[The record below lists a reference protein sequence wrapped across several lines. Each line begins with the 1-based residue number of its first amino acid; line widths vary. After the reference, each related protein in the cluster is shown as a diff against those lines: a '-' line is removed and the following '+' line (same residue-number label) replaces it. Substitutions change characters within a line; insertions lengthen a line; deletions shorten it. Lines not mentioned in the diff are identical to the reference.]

1 MIREWGVKMSKFI
14 PLLVALL
21 VFVVLVTIFYLS
33 AKSHFESY
41 AQELG
46 VFFAESVKGYA
57 NYVSL
62 SYFQWSKMYELLS
75 EDRLQEAS
83 ILFEELKSHF
93 AEVEEVQVLNESGD
107 FDYFKIDSKNGKLHM
122 YFKVYNDDLSDFVSG
137 KLVLAVVDAQ
147 KLLGRFGVSQIRISS
162 TGKEFVYGLRCKL
175 NKPVLDT
182 FSIFSSVV
190 LAMGTFLVLQMV
202 RLRIGLSRERKFR
215 KLHEALTQISEYYL
229 KGQNGERIYQLILE
243 KAIEVVPN
251 AQAGSVLLKKQDKY
265 VYVAAVGYDLAEL
278 SKIEYSESVQKK
290 WLEKPIKKKSDM
302 VGFNR
307 EDEKTLEI
315 LKKHGRI
322 EEIMCSLVVPVQ
334 IGDEIVL
341 SFNLENFER
350 EDAFDEESLQIAKLF
365 ANYVG
370 MVFLKIKQDEQIMQQ
385 QRMMEYLYNH
395 DVLTGLLNR
404 RAFEEYGEKLLA
416 LAKRERKKVA
426 LLFLDLLKFK
436 CINDECGH
444 EMGDLVLKVLGS
456 RLEKVF
462 RESDVVA
469 RFGGD
474 EFVALLYDCDGNN
487 LAQLLNRVFQIVEEP
502 VRLDDKTFQVGVNI
516 GVAIYPDDAQE
527 LDQLIR
533 LADMAMYYAKKKGLK
548 YAIASEIE
556 TGL

>member
-1 MIREWGVKMSKFI
+1 MSKFV
-14 PLLVALL
+14 PFLVALL

-41 AQELG
+41 VQELG

-147 KLLGRFGVSQIRISS
+147 KLLDKFGVSQIRISS

-290 WLEKPIKKKSDM
+290 WLEKPIKKKNDM

-322 EEIMCSLVVPVQ
+322 EEIMCSLVVPAQ

-395 DVLTGLLNR
+395 DALTGLLNR

-426 LLFLDLLKFK
+426 LLFLDLLKYK
-436 CINDECGH
+436 RINDEYGH

-462 RESDVVA
+462 RESDVVS

>member
-1 MIREWGVKMSKFI
+1 MSKFV
-14 PLLVALL
+14 PFLVALL

-41 AQELG
+41 VQELG

-57 NYVSL
+57 KYVSL
-62 SYFQWSKMYELLS
+62 SHFQWSKMYELLS

-147 KLLGRFGVSQIRISS
+147 KLLDKFGVSQIRISS

-290 WLEKPIKKKSDM
+290 WLEKPIKKKNDM

-322 EEIMCSLVVPVQ
+322 EEIMCSLVVPAQ

-395 DVLTGLLNR
+395 DALTGLLNR

-426 LLFLDLLKFK
+426 LLFLDLLKYK
-436 CINDECGH
+436 RINDEYGH

-462 RESDVVA
+462 RESDVVS

>member
-1 MIREWGVKMSKFI
+1 MSKFI

-21 VFVVLVTIFYLS
+21 VFVVLVTIFHLS
-33 AKSHFESY
+33 AESHFESY
-41 AQELG
+41 VQELG
-46 VFFAESVKGYA
+46 VLFAESVKDYA
-57 NYVSL
+57 NCLSL
-62 SYFQWSKMYELLS
+62 SYFQWSEMYELLS
-75 EDRLQEAS
+75 EDNLEEAS
-83 ILFEELKSHF
+83 ILFEELKSYF
-93 AEVEEVQVLNESGD
+93 PEIEEVKVLNESGD

-122 YFKVYNDDLSDFVSG
+122 YFKVYNDDLSDFVSD

-147 KLLGRFGVSQIRISS
+147 KLLDKFGVTHIRISP
-162 TGKEFVYGLRCKL
+162 TGKEFVYGLRYKL
-175 NKPVLDT
+175 RKSALDS
-182 FSIFSSVV
+182 FSIFSSVL
-190 LAMGTFLVLQMV
+190 LAVGTFLAVQMV
-202 RLRIGLSRERKFR
+202 RLRINLSRERKFR

-229 KGQNGERIYQLILE
+229 KGQNGEKLYQLILE

-251 AQAGSVLLKKQDKY
+251 AQAGSVLLKKQDKH
-265 VYVAAVGYDLAEL
+265 VYVAAVGYDLEGL
-278 SKIEYSESVQKK
+278 SKIEYPESVQKK

-302 VGFNR
+302 VNFNR

-315 LKKHGRI
+315 LKKHGRV

-334 IGDEIVL
+334 IGNEIVL

-385 QRMMEYLYNH
+385 QKMMEYLYNH
-395 DVLTGLLNR
+395 DPLTGLLNR
-404 RAFEEYGEKLLA
+404 RAFEEYGEKLLS

-426 LLFLDLLKFK
+426 LLFLDLCWFK
-436 CINDECGH
+436 NINDKYGH
-444 EMGDLVLKVLGS
+444 ETGDLVLKVLGS

-474 EFVALLYDCDGNN
+474 EFVALLYDCDENN
-487 LAQLLNRVFQIVEEP
+487 LSQLLDRVFQIVEEP
-502 VRLDDKTFQVGVNI
+502 IQLDDKSFQVGVNV

-533 LADMAMYYAKKKGLK
+533 LADMAMYYAKKRGLK
-548 YAIASEIE
+548 YAVVSDAEK
-556 TGL
+556 

>member
-1 MIREWGVKMSKFI
+1 MSKFI

-21 VFVVLVTIFYLS
+21 VFVVLVTIFHLS
-33 AKSHFESY
+33 AESHFESY
-41 AQELG
+41 VQELR
-46 VFFAESVKGYA
+46 VFFGESVKDYA

-75 EDRLQEAS
+75 EDNLEEAS
-83 ILFEELKSHF
+83 ILFEELKSYF
-93 AEVEEVQVLNESGD
+93 PEIEEVKVLNESGD
-107 FDYFKIDSKNGKLHM
+107 FDYFKIDSKNGKLHI
-122 YFKVYNDDLSDFVSG
+122 YFKVYNDDLSDFVSD

-147 KLLGRFGVSQIRISS
+147 KLLDKFGVTHIRISP
-162 TGKEFVYGLRCKL
+162 TGKEFVYGLRYKL
-175 NKPVLDT
+175 RKSALDS
-182 FSIFSSVV
+182 FSIFSSVL
-190 LAMGTFLVLQMV
+190 LAVGTFLAVQMV
-202 RLRIGLSRERKFR
+202 RLRINLSRERKFR

-229 KGQNGERIYQLILE
+229 KGQNGEKLYQLILE

-251 AQAGSVLLKKQDKY
+251 AQAGSVLLKKQDKH
-265 VYVAAVGYDLAEL
+265 VYVAAVGYDLEGL
-278 SKIEYSESVQKK
+278 SKIEYPESVQKK

-302 VGFNR
+302 VNFNR

-315 LKKHGRI
+315 LKKHGRV

-334 IGDEIVL
+334 IGNEIVL

-385 QRMMEYLYNH
+385 QKMMEYLYNH
-395 DVLTGLLNR
+395 DPLTGLLNR
-404 RAFEEYGEKLLA
+404 RAFEEYGEKLLS

-426 LLFLDLLKFK
+426 LLFLDLCWFK
-436 CINDECGH
+436 NINDKYGH
-444 EMGDLVLKVLGS
+444 ETGDLVLKVLGS

-474 EFVALLYDCDGNN
+474 EFVALLYDCDENN
-487 LAQLLNRVFQIVEEP
+487 LSQLLDRVFQIVEEP
-502 VRLDDKTFQVGVNI
+502 IQLDDKSFQVGVNV
-516 GVAIYPDDAQE
+516 GVAIYPDDARE

-533 LADMAMYYAKKKGLK
+533 LADMAMYYAKKRGLK
-548 YAIASEIE
+548 YAVVSDAEK
-556 TGL
+556 

>member
-1 MIREWGVKMSKFI
+1 
-14 PLLVALL
+14 
-21 VFVVLVTIFYLS
+21 
-33 AKSHFESY
+33 
-41 AQELG
+41 
-46 VFFAESVKGYA
+46 
-57 NYVSL
+57 
-62 SYFQWSKMYELLS
+62 
-75 EDRLQEAS
+75 
-83 ILFEELKSHF
+83 
-93 AEVEEVQVLNESGD
+93 
-107 FDYFKIDSKNGKLHM
+107 
-122 YFKVYNDDLSDFVSG
+122 
-137 KLVLAVVDAQ
+137 
-147 KLLGRFGVSQIRISS
+147 
-162 TGKEFVYGLRCKL
+162 
-175 NKPVLDT
+175 
-182 FSIFSSVV
+182 
-190 LAMGTFLVLQMV
+190 
-202 RLRIGLSRERKFR
+202 
-215 KLHEALTQISEYYL
+215 
-229 KGQNGERIYQLILE
+229 
-243 KAIEVVPN
+243 
-251 AQAGSVLLKKQDKY
+251 
-265 VYVAAVGYDLAEL
+265 
-278 SKIEYSESVQKK
+278 
-290 WLEKPIKKKSDM
+290 
-302 VGFNR
+302 
-307 EDEKTLEI
+307 
-315 LKKHGRI
+315 
-322 EEIMCSLVVPVQ
+322 MCNLVVPTQ

-350 EDAFDEESLQIAKLF
+350 EDAFDEESFQIAKLF
-365 ANYVG
+365 ADYVG

-395 DVLTGLLNR
+395 DALTGLLNR

-436 CINDECGH
+436 RINDECGH

-462 RESDVVA
+462 RESDVVS

-474 EFVALLYDCDGNN
+474 EFVAFLYDCDGNN

>member
-1 MIREWGVKMSKFI
+1 MIREWGVKMSKFV
-14 PLLVALL
+14 PFLVALL
-21 VFVVLVTIFYLS
+21 MFVVLVTIFYLS

-41 AQELG
+41 VQELG

-147 KLLGRFGVSQIRISS
+147 KLLDKFGVSQIRISS

-290 WLEKPIKKKSDM
+290 WLEKPIKKKNDM

-322 EEIMCSLVVPVQ
+322 EEIMCSLVVPAQ

-370 MVFLKIKQDEQIMQQ
+370 MVFLKIEQDEQIMQQ

-395 DVLTGLLNR
+395 DALTGLLNR

-426 LLFLDLLKFK
+426 LLFLDLLKYK
-436 CINDECGH
+436 RINDECGH

-462 RESDVVA
+462 RESDVVS

>member
-1 MIREWGVKMSKFI
+1 MSKFV
-14 PLLVALL
+14 PFLVALL

-41 AQELG
+41 VQELG

-57 NYVSL
+57 KYVSL
-62 SYFQWSKMYELLS
+62 SHFQWSKMYELLS

-147 KLLGRFGVSQIRISS
+147 KLLDKFGVSQIRISS

-290 WLEKPIKKKSDM
+290 WLEKPIKKKNDM

-322 EEIMCSLVVPVQ
+322 EEIMCSLVVPAQ

-370 MVFLKIKQDEQIMQQ
+370 MVFLKIEQDEQIMQQ

-395 DVLTGLLNR
+395 DALTGLLNR

-426 LLFLDLLKFK
+426 LLFLDLLKYK
-436 CINDECGH
+436 RINDEYGH

-462 RESDVVA
+462 RESDVVS

>member
-1 MIREWGVKMSKFI
+1 MSKFI
-14 PLLVALL
+14 PFLVALL
-21 VFVVLVTIFYLS
+21 VFAVLVTIFYLS

-41 AQELG
+41 VQELR
-46 VFFAESVKGYA
+46 VFFAESVKDYA

-75 EDRLQEAS
+75 EDSLEEAS
-83 ILFEELKSHF
+83 ILFEELKSYF
-93 AEVEEVQVLNESGD
+93 AEVKEVKVLNESGD

-122 YFKVYNDDLSDFVSG
+122 YFKVYNDDLSDFVSD

-147 KLLGRFGVSQIRISS
+147 KLLDKFGVTHIRISP
-162 TGKEFVYGLRCKL
+162 TGKEFVYGLRYKL
-175 NKPVLDT
+175 RKSALDS
-182 FSIFSSVV
+182 FSIFSSAIIA
-190 LAMGTFLVLQMV
+190 LGTFLALQSA
-202 RLRIGLSRERKFR
+202 RLRISLSRERKFR
-215 KLHEALTQISEYYL
+215 KLHEALTQINEYYL
-229 KGQNGERIYQLILE
+229 KGQNGEKLYQLILE

-251 AQAGSVLLKKQDKY
+251 AQAGSVLLKKQDKH
-265 VYVAAVGYDLAEL
+265 VYVAAVGYDLEGL
-278 SKIEYSESVQKK
+278 SKIEYPESVQKK

-302 VGFNR
+302 VNFNR

-315 LKKHGRI
+315 LKKHGRV

-334 IGDEIVL
+334 IGNEIVL
-341 SFNLENFER
+341 TFNLENFER

-385 QRMMEYLYNH
+385 QKMMEYLYNR
-395 DVLTGLLNR
+395 DPLTGLLNR
-404 RAFEEYGEKLLA
+404 RAFEEYGEKLLS

-426 LLFLDLLKFK
+426 LLFLDLRRFK
-436 CINDECGH
+436 NVNDKYGH
-444 EMGDLVLKVLGS
+444 ETGDLVLKVLGS

-474 EFVALLYDCDGNN
+474 EFVALLYDCDENN
-487 LAQLLNRVFQIVEEP
+487 LSQLLDRVFQIVEEP
-502 VRLDDKTFQVGVNI
+502 IQLDDKSFQVGVNV
-516 GVAIYPDDAQE
+516 GVAIYPDDARE

-533 LADMAMYYAKKKGLK
+533 LADVAMYYAKKKGLK
-548 YAIASEIE
+548 YAMVSEAE
-556 TGL
+556 K

>member
-1 MIREWGVKMSKFI
+1 MIREWGVKMSKFV
-14 PLLVALL
+14 PFLVALL

-41 AQELG
+41 VQELG

-57 NYVSL
+57 NCVSL

-147 KLLGRFGVSQIRISS
+147 KLLDKFGVSRIRISS

-175 NKPVLDT
+175 NKPVLDS

-190 LAMGTFLVLQMV
+190 LAMGNLLVLQMV

-290 WLEKPIKKKSDM
+290 WLEKPIKKKNDM

-322 EEIMCSLVVPVQ
+322 EEIMCSLVVPAQ

-365 ANYVG
+365 ADYVG

-395 DVLTGLLNR
+395 DALTGLLNR

-426 LLFLDLLKFK
+426 LLFLDLLKYK
-436 CINDECGH
+436 RINDECGH
-444 EMGDLVLKVLGS
+444 EMGDLVLMVLGS

>member
-1 MIREWGVKMSKFI
+1 MSKFI

-41 AQELG
+41 VQELG

-57 NYVSL
+57 NYVSI

-147 KLLGRFGVSQIRISS
+147 KLLDKFGVSQIRISS

-202 RLRIGLSRERKFR
+202 HLRIGLCRERKFR

-290 WLEKPIKKKSDM
+290 WLEKPIKKKNDM

-395 DVLTGLLNR
+395 DALTGLLNR

-426 LLFLDLLKFK
+426 LLFLDLLKYK
-436 CINDECGH
+436 RINDEYGH
-444 EMGDLVLKVLGS
+444 EMGDLALKVLGS

-462 RESDVVA
+462 RESDVVS

>member
-41 AQELG
+41 VQELG

-147 KLLGRFGVSQIRISS
+147 KLLDKFGVSQIRISS

-290 WLEKPIKKKSDM
+290 WLEKPIKKKNDM

-322 EEIMCSLVVPVQ
+322 EEIMCSLVVPAQ

-370 MVFLKIKQDEQIMQQ
+370 MVFLKIEQDEQIMQQ

-395 DVLTGLLNR
+395 DALTGLLNR

-426 LLFLDLLKFK
+426 LLFLDLLKYK
-436 CINDECGH
+436 RINDEYGH

-462 RESDVVA
+462 RESDVVS

>member
-1 MIREWGVKMSKFI
+1 MSKFV
-14 PLLVALL
+14 PFLVALL

-41 AQELG
+41 VQELG

-147 KLLGRFGVSQIRISS
+147 KLLDKFGVSQIRISS

-290 WLEKPIKKKSDM
+290 WLEKPIKKKNDM

-322 EEIMCSLVVPVQ
+322 EEIMCSLVVPAQ

-370 MVFLKIKQDEQIMQQ
+370 MVFLKIEQDEQIMQQ

-395 DVLTGLLNR
+395 DALTGLLNR

-426 LLFLDLLKFK
+426 LLFLDLLKYK
-436 CINDECGH
+436 RINDECGH

-462 RESDVVA
+462 RESDVVS

>member
-1 MIREWGVKMSKFI
+1 
-14 PLLVALL
+14 
-21 VFVVLVTIFYLS
+21 
-33 AKSHFESY
+33 
-41 AQELG
+41 
-46 VFFAESVKGYA
+46 
-57 NYVSL
+57 
-62 SYFQWSKMYELLS
+62 
-75 EDRLQEAS
+75 
-83 ILFEELKSHF
+83 
-93 AEVEEVQVLNESGD
+93 
-107 FDYFKIDSKNGKLHM
+107 
-122 YFKVYNDDLSDFVSG
+122 
-137 KLVLAVVDAQ
+137 
-147 KLLGRFGVSQIRISS
+147 
-162 TGKEFVYGLRCKL
+162 
-175 NKPVLDT
+175 
-182 FSIFSSVV
+182 
-190 LAMGTFLVLQMV
+190 MV

-322 EEIMCSLVVPVQ
+322 EEIMCSLVVPAQ

-370 MVFLKIKQDEQIMQQ
+370 MVFLKIEQDEQIMQQ

-395 DVLTGLLNR
+395 DALTGLLNR

-426 LLFLDLLKFK
+426 LLFLDLLKYK
-436 CINDECGH
+436 RINDEYGH

-462 RESDVVA
+462 RESDVVS

>member
-1 MIREWGVKMSKFI
+1 MSQF
-14 PLLVALL
+14 
-21 VFVVLVTIFYLS
+21 
-33 AKSHFESY
+33 
-41 AQELG
+41 
-46 VFFAESVKGYA
+46 
-57 NYVSL
+57 
-62 SYFQWSKMYELLS
+62 
-75 EDRLQEAS
+75 
-83 ILFEELKSHF
+83 
-93 AEVEEVQVLNESGD
+93 
-107 FDYFKIDSKNGKLHM
+107 
-122 YFKVYNDDLSDFVSG
+122 
-137 KLVLAVVDAQ
+137 
-147 KLLGRFGVSQIRISS
+147 RISS

-190 LAMGTFLVLQMV
+190 LAMGNFLVLQMV

-290 WLEKPIKKKSDM
+290 WLEKPIKKKNDM

-395 DVLTGLLNR
+395 DALTGLLNR

-436 CINDECGH
+436 RINDECGH